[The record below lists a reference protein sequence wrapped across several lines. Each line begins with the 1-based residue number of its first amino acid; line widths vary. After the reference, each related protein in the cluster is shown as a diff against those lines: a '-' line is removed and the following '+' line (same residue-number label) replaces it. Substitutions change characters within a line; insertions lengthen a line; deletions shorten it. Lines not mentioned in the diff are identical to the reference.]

1 MDIRIRIT
9 FKIIISLFNG
19 VKLFLY
25 KNLSKIFIKYPLVRY
40 LFVGGLNTVISI
52 LLYNILLFFKMNYL
66 LATAITNVFGV
77 IEGFLLNS
85 YIVFGQKPKFSTLFK
100 YSTIYAISFVLNLII
115 MNILVGFM
123 GVSKY
128 LALYPA
134 IVLVTIINYFLIKK
148 FLFKSN

>member
-1 MDIRIRIT
+1 MA
-9 FKIIISLFNG
+9 
-19 VKLFLY
+19 V
-25 KNLSKIFIKYPLVRY
+25 
-40 LFVGGLNTVISI
+40 
-52 LLYNILLFFKMNYL
+52 
-66 LATAITNVFGV
+66 AITEITAGIIDSRRGKSFCVIGINVFGV